1 MSKYTTQVRFIC
13 ESKAGIVEPYTNISY
28 TEIIE
33 RARPK
38 IFNFSYPIW
47 NENKRKELET
57 NILKHFYTNEIGS
70 ETFGLW
76 QLRLDDWM
84 NSHMPYYN
92 PLFEALDKQYEMFL
106 TDDFSITSDEN
117 TEHSKASSTNGF
129 NSNASSNSSSNT
141 TQDDKNNTKENRD
154 GNEHRILDH
163 VEKGYRGRSL
173 VSIMNDYM
181 KENTNIYNCLYKDM
195 EVLFMRLW

>member
-1 MSKYTTQVRFIC
+1 
-13 ESKAGIVEPYTNISY
+13 
-28 TEIIE
+28 
-33 RARPK
+33 
-38 IFNFSYPIW
+38 
-47 NENKRKELET
+47 
-57 NILKHFYTNEIGS
+57 
-70 ETFGLW
+70 
-76 QLRLDDWM
+76 
-84 NSHMPYYN
+84 MPYYN

-117 TEHSKASSTNGF
+117 TEHHDVNTEDRTKNSKVNIDGTNNSNYTSNSNSNGENTNTHTDTPQGSLDNFLAGKYMSDADHSKASSANDF
-129 NSNASSNSSSNT
+129 NSNANSSSNSNT

-154 GNEHRILDH
+154 GNEHRVLDH

-181 KENTNIYNCLYKDM
+181 KENTNIYNCLYRDM